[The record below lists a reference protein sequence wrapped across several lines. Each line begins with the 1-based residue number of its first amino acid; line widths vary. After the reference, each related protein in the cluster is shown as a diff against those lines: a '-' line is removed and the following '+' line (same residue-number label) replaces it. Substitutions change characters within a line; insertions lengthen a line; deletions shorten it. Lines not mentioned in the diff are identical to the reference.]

1 MNPIPQAS
9 SADIATQKR
18 LWTVIT
24 GAKEMGFVAIINV
37 CRIGRLITYLS
48 YNPIERVP
56 RDDHRHGEGGS
67 ERSDSPLV
75 AERTVK
81 MRKHLDDSRL
91 KKDDVDAAQP

>member
-9 SADIATQKR
+9 SAVIKKR

-67 ERSDSPLV
+67 EPSHSPLV